1 MLDYA
6 DYLVNFELFF
16 RDIRNLHV
24 LFNQDLDF
32 VKVKTKEAGLHLT
45 ELLIIMCLQIFL
57 IRNSLL
63 YKTSLKTD
71 LIIQKSDKGNP
82 MVIVDRQNYIKKIDN
97 ILIELYYT
105 VVNLKDG

>member
-63 YKTSLKTD
+63 YKTSLKTRLD
-71 LIIQKSDKGNP
+71 HSEI
-82 MVIVDRQNYIKKIDN
+82 
-97 ILIELYYT
+97 
-105 VVNLKDG
+105 